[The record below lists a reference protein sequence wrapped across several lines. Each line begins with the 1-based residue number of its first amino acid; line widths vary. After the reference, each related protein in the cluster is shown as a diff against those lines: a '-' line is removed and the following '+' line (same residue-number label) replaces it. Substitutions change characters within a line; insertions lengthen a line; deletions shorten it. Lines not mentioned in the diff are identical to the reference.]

1 MSLMIFTQELVGQ
14 HVITNHEHLWMRPCG
29 DRNIGGD
36 HVGTQEQETHP
47 EREAAEENNPDKLS
61 GIQNSKKTHAH
72 CLGPAQYC
80 HTRSPASFTSALG
93 LL

>member
-1 MSLMIFTQELVGQ
+1 MSSQTM
-14 HVITNHEHLWMRPCG
+14 
-29 DRNIGGD
+29 NIYVGGD

-47 EREAAEENNPDKLS
+47 EREASEENNPDKLT
-61 GIQNSKKTHAH
+61 GIQNSKKTHSH

-80 HTRSPASFTSALG
+80 HVSKAEKTSMISPASFTSALG